1 MRNILNRSTSRVD
14 TELLCYVYY
23 ERSTSVCIIEYCSSM
38 HNIHTLES
46 SSRKCILAISINEY
60 HVRSYRVAKSSN

>member
-1 MRNILNRSTSRVD
+1 MRNILTRSTSRVD

-38 HNIHTLES
+38 HNIHTLVVGN
-46 SSRKCILAISINEY
+46 AY
-60 HVRSYRVAKSSN
+60 